1 MVEVSSGKPY
11 TQVEEEG
18 YVVRQF
24 KETVLDEE
32 LVWHR
37 DKQDRIIEVLDGEGW
52 KFQYDNQLPFDLKKG
67 DVFAVEAY
75 EYHRLIKGETDLV
88 LKISEKE

>member
-52 KFQYDNQLPFDLKKG
+52 KFQYDNHLPFDLKKG
-67 DVFAVEAY
+67 DVFSVEAY

>member
-1 MVEVSSGKPY
+1 MEASFGKPY